1 MISRSALSA
10 PARMAALF
18 GLILAT
24 SSTAPAFGNAAARVD
39 QSETAEAPAASTDT
53 DPAQPCFDI
62 AVVASAPRYRWL
74 PVDDGEGIIIRAPVL
89 ITFDVEEVMAG
100 RLTAATVTVRT
111 ALHTTYNRRDRYFLL
126 YLKHDKAGRERLASM
141 GGNVLRGTDGDF
153 VIPVTGPYDP
163 ADTVSDRYIP
173 PDYEKLVRPIR
184 YRSSDAWWLRSSE
197 LERRPD
203 GSVATEAYPWG
214 VMKKDGIV
222 APRGIKVENLVE
234 ALSPRRCS

>member
-1 MISRSALSA
+1 MHN

-24 SSTAPAFGNAAARVD
+24 SATLPAFGDASARVD
-39 QSETAEAPAASTDT
+39 QSEPAEASAASTDT
-53 DPAQPCFDI
+53 PPAQPCFDI

-74 PVDDGEGIIIRAPVL
+74 PVDGEGIIIRAPVL

-100 RLTAATVTVRT
+100 RLTEATVTVRT

-141 GGNVLRGTDGDF
+141 RGNVLRGTDGDF
-153 VIPVTGPYDP
+153 VIPVTGPHDP
-163 ADTVSDRYIP
+163 ADTGSDRYMP
-173 PDYEKLVRPIR
+173 RDYEKLLRPIR
-184 YRSSDAWWLRSSE
+184 YRSPDAWWLRSSE
-197 LERRPD
+197 LEMRPD

-214 VMKKDGIV
+214 VMKKDGVV
-222 APRGIKVENLVE
+222 APRGIKVETLVA
-234 ALSPRRCS
+234 ALSPQRCSKGMAE